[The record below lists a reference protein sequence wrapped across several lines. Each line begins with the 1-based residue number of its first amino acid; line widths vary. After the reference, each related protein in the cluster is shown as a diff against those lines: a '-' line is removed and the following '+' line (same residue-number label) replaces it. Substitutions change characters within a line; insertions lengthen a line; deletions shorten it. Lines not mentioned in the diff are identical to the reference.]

1 MSDQP
6 TAAYGQ
12 WRFDEDYWLF
22 RPLRDGEETLIRAGS
37 VTVIVKDGNIC
48 CQHTTQAALIDA
60 GVNVGDEHDRVGP
73 AMCAVLLRDR

>member
-6 TAAYGQ
+6 TAVYGQ

-22 RPLRDGEETLIRAGS
+22 RPLREGEGARIKPGS
-37 VTVIVKDGNIC
+37 VSVSQRDGNVY

-60 GVNVGDEHDRVGP
+60 GVDVGDEHDRVGP

>member
-6 TAAYGQ
+6 KAVYGQ
-12 WRFDEDYWLF
+12 WTFDEDYWLY
-22 RPLRDGEETLIRAGS
+22 RPLRDGERVRVAPNT
-37 VTVIVKDGNIC
+37 VTVLERDGRVY

-60 GVNVGDEHDRVGP
+60 GVEVGDDHDRVTP